1 LTKFS
6 QSWGE
11 KSLTFTIS
19 PTEGKRNLVPPVRR
33 YLLKFKG
40 IIEPETATIFMNGA
54 PMKVESSYL
63 SATETLELVGITLSP
78 TEELRVTLHGDL
90 LNTRNRD
97 FEKLEKYLFQFKL
110 ESWEKRKIY
119 QDWERIASGD
129 LSLLRYRHL
138 TDAQRSVLGSLIK
151 K

>member
-1 LTKFS
+1 
-6 QSWGE
+6 
-11 KSLTFTIS
+11 
-19 PTEGKRNLVPPVRR
+19 
-33 YLLKFKG
+33 
-40 IIEPETATIFMNGA
+40 
-54 PMKVESSYL
+54 MKVESSYL